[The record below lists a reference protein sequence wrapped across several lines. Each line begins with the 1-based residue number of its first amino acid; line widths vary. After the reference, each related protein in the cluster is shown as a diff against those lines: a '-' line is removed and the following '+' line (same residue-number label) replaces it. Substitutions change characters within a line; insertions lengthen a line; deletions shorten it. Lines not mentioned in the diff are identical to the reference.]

1 MCQPDHSNRR
11 KAILRRIVYIVGMS
25 PERDPAADSAALF
38 AEAVSI
44 MARLRG
50 PDGCPWDREQSFDTI
65 RKYTLEETYEVFDA
79 IERRHWND
87 LCEELGDLL
96 LQVLFYAQMASEPGY
111 FTIADVIA
119 GLNRKLVRRHPHV
132 FGDEASVAAGNAVK
146 SALETTGIDAPQV
159 LRNWD
164 AIKQAE
170 KAEPQPQSS
179 ALDSIPRSLP
189 SLLEA
194 AKLGSRARK
203 SGFDWPDVEGIFAK
217 LEEETEELRQ
227 AISGH
232 PPSPPPGAQDAIVSE
247 VGDMLFTMVN
257 LARRL
262 NVEPEL
268 ALRHT
273 NAKFRRRF
281 AAMEAA
287 APQPLESLS
296 AAQLESLWSQAKAE
310 ETPRLTCE
318 SGPQLYPDPAVP
330 GIGGA
335 CRLRGVAG
343 RRVGVRRP
351 GCGSAPH
358 LHCWSK
364 DRRPGDRR
372 LRYRI
377 ARCQPG
383 GRAWQPGGLCHGVA
397 RHLRGPS
404 LSALLTCWPSTT
416 ITATR
421 ASDGGSS
428 FSSGMRLW
436 RAGLA
441 AWNGPST
448 PWKSR
453 IAFSILPNWGR
464 LFVATRPI
472 FMV

>member
-50 PDGCPWDREQSFDTI
+50 PDGCPWDREQNFDTI

-287 APQPLESLS
+287 SPQPLEALS

-310 ETPRLTCE
+310 EH
-318 SGPQLYPDPAVP
+318 PA
-330 GIGGA
+330 A
-335 CRLRGVAG
+335 YL
-343 RRVGVRRP
+343 
-351 GCGSAPH
+351 
-358 LHCWSK
+358 
-364 DRRPGDRR
+364 
-372 LRYRI
+372 
-377 ARCQPG
+377 
-383 GRAWQPGGLCHGVA
+383 
-397 RHLRGPS
+397 
-404 LSALLTCWPSTT
+404 
-416 ITATR
+416 
-421 ASDGGSS
+421 
-428 FSSGMRLW
+428 
-436 RAGLA
+436 
-441 AWNGPST
+441 
-448 PWKSR
+448 
-453 IAFSILPNWGR
+453 
-464 LFVATRPI
+464 
-472 FMV
+472 

>member
-1 MCQPDHSNRR
+1 
-11 KAILRRIVYIVGMS
+11 MS

-79 IERRHWND
+79 IERRHWSD

-119 GLNRKLVRRHPHV
+119 GLNRKLIRRHPHV
-132 FGDEASVAAGNAVK
+132 FGDEASVAAGNAVE

-159 LRNWD
+159 LRNWE
-164 AIKQAE
+164 AIKRAE
-170 KAEPQPQSS
+170 KAELQSS

-194 AKLGSRARK
+194 AKLGSRAHK
-203 SGFDWPDVEGIFAK
+203 SGFDWPDIEGIFSK

-227 AISGH
+227 AIEHRST
-232 PPSPPPGAQDAIVSE
+232 SPPGAQDAVVSE

-262 NVEPEL
+262 NVEPEF

-287 APQPLESLS
+287 SPQPLEALS
-296 AAQLESLWSQAKAE
+296 AAELESLWSQAKLE
-310 ETPRLTCE
+310 E
-318 SGPQLYPDPAVP
+318 SPA
-330 GIGGA
+330 A
-335 CRLRGVAG
+335 
-343 RRVGVRRP
+343 
-351 GCGSAPH
+351 S
-358 LHCWSK
+358 
-364 DRRPGDRR
+364 
-372 LRYRI
+372 
-377 ARCQPG
+377 
-383 GRAWQPGGLCHGVA
+383 
-397 RHLRGPS
+397 PS
-404 LSALLTCWPSTT
+404 
-416 ITATR
+416 R
-421 ASDGGSS
+421 
-428 FSSGMRLW
+428 
-436 RAGLA
+436 
-441 AWNGPST
+441 
-448 PWKSR
+448 
-453 IAFSILPNWGR
+453 
-464 LFVATRPI
+464 
-472 FMV
+472 